1 MGESVGIVGVGAMG
15 SAIAR
20 RLLGAGYPVVGYDVR
35 DDYLA
40 QLAEQGGRCVDSPQ
54 AVADEVDRIILSL
67 PSHEAFLDVTLGER
81 GILQADRP
89 GVIVMDT
96 STLDFDVKATAQRS
110 LAERGMTL
118 LDCSVSGTPPMCLAN
133 EMVLYASG
141 DEPAYEAVAD
151 VFRAFTRD
159 HRFMGD
165 FGNASRIKYV
175 INFLVCINNAAS
187 AEALAY
193 ATKLGLDPELVY
205 EVVKD
210 SFGTSRVW
218 DRRAKLMV
226 EGDYKSTRNTY
237 NIARKDAEVFVA
249 HGKRAGTY
257 TPIFFSALQMHQ
269 SGIAQG
275 LYDVDPA
282 SLFEV
287 YRRASGQ
294 TSLLDEG

>member
-1 MGESVGIVGVGAMG
+1 MAESVGIVGVGAMG

-20 RLLGAGYPVVGYDVR
+20 RLLEAGYEVVGYDIR
-35 DDYLA
+35 DDYLVELA
-40 QLAEQGGRCVDSPQ
+40 GYGGRSADSPRAVAEQT
-54 AVADEVDRIILSL
+54 DRVLLSL
-67 PSHEAFLDVTLGER
+67 PSHEAFLEVTLGPE
-81 GILQADRP
+81 GIVQARRP
-89 GVIVMDT
+89 GVVVMDT
-96 STLDFDVKATAQRS
+96 STLDFEVKGTARRG
-110 LAERGMTL
+110 LAEHGMTL

-133 EMVLYASG
+133 EMVLFASG
-141 DEPAYEAVAD
+141 DEPAYRTVAD

-159 HRFMGD
+159 HRFMGE

-193 ATKLGLDPELVY
+193 ATKLGLDPALVY
-205 EVVKD
+205 EVVRD
-210 SFGTSRVW
+210 SFGGSRVW

-226 EGDYKSTRNTY
+226 EGDYESTRNTY

-275 LYDVDPA
+275 LYDIDPA

-294 TSLLDEG
+294 PSLLDEK

>member
-1 MGESVGIVGVGAMG
+1 MADSVGIVGVGAMG

-20 RLLGAGYPVVGYDVR
+20 RLLQAGYDVVGYDVR
-35 DDYLA
+35 EDYLA
-40 QLAEQGGRCVDSPQ
+40 DLEGWGGRRADSPR
-54 AVADEVDRIILSL
+54 AVAEATDRVLLSL
-67 PSHEAFLDVTLGER
+67 PSHEAFLDVTLGAE
-81 GILQADRP
+81 GIVQAARP
-89 GVIVMDT
+89 GVVVMDT
-96 STLDFDVKATAQRS
+96 STLDFDVKGTGRDGLATQ
-110 LAERGMTL
+110 GMTL
-118 LDCSVSGTPPMCLAN
+118 LDCSVSGTPPMCLVN
-133 EMVLYASG
+133 EMVLFASG
-141 DEPAYEAVAD
+141 DEAAYERVAD
-151 VFRAFTRD
+151 VFRAFTPE
-159 HRFMGD
+159 HRFLGE
-165 FGNASRIKYV
+165 FGNGSRMKYV

-193 ATKLGLDPELVY
+193 ATKLGLDAALVY
-205 EVVKD
+205 DVVSG
-210 SFGTSRVW
+210 SFGASKVW

-226 EGDYKSTRNTY
+226 EGDYESSRNTY

-275 LYDVDPA
+275 LYDIDPA

-294 TSLLDEG
+294 TSLLDDK

>member
-1 MGESVGIVGVGAMG
+1 MGQSVGIVGVGAMG

-20 RLLGAGYPVVGYDVR
+20 RLLDAGYDVVGH
-35 DDYLA
+35 DVSVEHLA
-40 QLAEQGGRCVDSPQ
+40 QLEEYGGRGVGSPR
-54 AVADEVDRIILSL
+54 AVAQEVGRVLLSL
-67 PSHEAFLDVTLGER
+67 PSHEAFLDVTLGDDGLVE
-81 GILQADRP
+81 ADRE
-89 GVIVMDT
+89 GLVVMDT
-96 STLDFDVKATAQRS
+96 STLDVAVKDEARQG
-110 LAERGMTL
+110 LAERGAIL

-141 DEPAYEAVAD
+141 DKGAYDAVAD

-159 HRFMGD
+159 HRFMSEFGD
-165 FGNASRIKYV
+165 ASRIKYV

-193 ATKLGLDPELVY
+193 ATKLGLDPKVVYELVN
-205 EVVKD
+205 D
-210 SFGTSRVW
+210 SFGASRVW
-218 DRRAKLMV
+218 ERRAKLML
-226 EGDYKSTRNTY
+226 EGDYESSRNTY
-237 NIARKDAEVFVA
+237 NIARKDAEIFA
-249 HGKRAGTY
+249 THGKRAGTY

-282 SLFEV
+282 SLYEV

-294 TSLLDEG
+294 TSLLDEQ